1 MQQNQS
7 QSMDEKTILT
17 DLLIAQKQR
26 MSTYCTLLAET
37 SSANMRMMLQ
47 DLLIEAAE
55 DQFAIYQ
62 ILTQRGWYTAK
73 QAQQSEIDQARQQ
86 VMQMKTSIQS

>member
-1 MQQNQS
+1 
-7 QSMDEKTILT
+7 
-17 DLLIAQKQR
+17 
-26 MSTYCTLLAET
+26 
-37 SSANMRMMLQ
+37 MMLQ